1 MEASWGV
8 LEAFLGVLEVFWG
21 VLGILEPSGGRLE
34 SILNR
39 LGGLLAG
46 LGPKKVANMGAFWH
60 PKRRK
65 NRLKIGPKI
74 DSFYDASWNRFY
86 RIFSDFWLQKSTH
99 VGPKMY

>member
-46 LGPKKVANMGAFWH
+46 LGPKKVAHMGPTWL
-60 PKRRK
+60 PKYSQ
-65 NRLKIGPKI
+65 NRLKIDPKI
-74 DSFYDASWNRFY
+74 EKNYDASWNAVF
-86 RIFSDFWLQKSTH
+86 
-99 VGPKMY
+99 